1 MAATPTGTLGRMTDG
16 PQASGS
22 LTEPWDQIAEWWV
35 ETVRDDPRD
44 STDLLELLDD
54 LISGTGGLTL
64 DLGCGE
70 GQVMR
75 HLGAPIVGTDV
86 SDRLL
91 TVAADAG
98 PVVRAG
104 LPALGWVRPR
114 SFDRAVCVGVVEMV
128 EDHCRLFTEVSTAVK
143 TGGHLLVVMNHPVS
157 TVPESE
163 PLVDEAGEILWRWGE
178 YLEPGRLAQYVDG
191 HEVALYHRSMGALLE
206 AAAMA
211 GWRLERLIERGLS
224 ARTVARFPELEGQE
238 RIPNILGCRWSRD
251 R

>member
-1 MAATPTGTLGRMTDG
+1 MTDG
-16 PQASGS
+16 AGAPDS

-54 LISGTGGLTL
+54 LITGTGGLTL

-75 HLGAPIVGTDV
+75 HLGAPIVGTDI

-91 TVAADAG
+91 AVAADAG

-104 LPALGWVRPR
+104 LPDLGWVRPG

-128 EDHCRLFTEVSTAVK
+128 EDHRRLFAEVSMAVR
-143 TGGHLLVVMNHPVS
+143 TGGHLLVVMNHPVA
-157 TVPESE
+157 TVPDSE
-163 PLVDEAGEILWRWGE
+163 PLIDEAGEVLWRWGE
-178 YLEPGRLAQYVDG
+178 YLESGRLVQYVDG
-191 HEVALYHRSMGALLE
+191 HEFTLYHRSMGALLE

-211 GWRLERLIERGLS
+211 GWRLEQLIELGAS
-224 ARTVARFPELEGQE
+224 ARTVARFPEYEGQE
-238 RIPNILGCRWSRD
+238 RIPTLLGCRWSRD

>member
-1 MAATPTGTLGRMTDG
+1 MTDG
-16 PQASGS
+16 ARVPGP

-44 STDLLELLDD
+44 STDLLELLDE
-54 LISGTGGLTL
+54 LIGGTGGLTL

-75 HLGAPIVGTDV
+75 HLGAPIVGTDI

-91 TVAADAG
+91 AVAADAG

-104 LPALGWVRPR
+104 LPGLGWVRA
-114 SFDRAVCVGVVEMV
+114 SSVDRAVCVGVVEMV
-128 EDHCRLFTEVSTAVK
+128 EDHRRLFAEASTVVK
-143 TGGHLLVVMNHPVS
+143 PGGHLLVVMNHPVS
-157 TVPESE
+157 TVPDSE

-178 YLEPGRLAQYVDG
+178 YLAPGRVVQHVGG
-191 HEVALYHRSMGALLE
+191 HEVVLYHRPMGALLE
-206 AAAMA
+206 AAAIS

-224 ARTVARFPELEGQE
+224 ERTVARFPEFEGQE
-238 RIPNILGCRWSRD
+238 QIPTLLGCRWTRD
-251 R
+251 C